1 MSMLPLAEGLVLSAA
16 AHVSLRGMIHTQE
29 SFIFLTALDKSISP
43 HIRAH
48 THIRTQK
55 LSYGGSEVHMQM
67 NVRHNGLEYRLWQNY
82 KQCDHLV

>member
-43 HIRAH
+43 HMHAH

-55 LSYGGSEVHMQM
+55 LSYGGSEVYADECQTQWPGIQT
-67 NVRHNGLEYRLWQNY
+67 VAEL
-82 KQCDHLV
+82 